1 MNMSDL
7 NNLDFKDIA
16 SAPLAVRGLV
26 LLLLFAAML
35 AAGWYFL
42 WSDSM
47 TQLESTR
54 QEEQTLR
61 DAYTAKKTQ
70 AYHYDAYKRRL
81 ADVEQSLASM
91 LRQLPNKS
99 EMDALLTDI
108 NQAGVGRGLEFELF
122 RPGGETLSDFYATLP
137 VTIKVSGGY
146 HDIAGF
152 VSDLGKLPR
161 IVTLH
166 DINLVPA
173 KESALNLDARIQTYR
188 YLDENEMASKK
199 QDAKKS
205 GGKKK

>member
-1 MNMSDL
+1 MNLSDL

-16 SAPLAVRGLV
+16 SAPWPVRALV
-26 LLLLFAAML
+26 LALLFAVVL

-42 WSDSM
+42 WSDAM
-47 TQLESTR
+47 KQLDSAKV
-54 QEEQTLR
+54 EEQTLR
-61 DAYTAKKTQ
+61 DNFTAKKTQ

-108 NQAGVGRGLEFELF
+108 NQAGVGHGLDFDLF
-122 RPGGETLSDFYATLP
+122 RPGGETMAAFYATLP
-137 VTIKVSGGY
+137 VAIKVTGGY

-166 DINLVPA
+166 DISLTPA
-173 KESALNLDARIQTYR
+173 KEGVLNMEARIQTYR
-188 YLDENEMASKK
+188 YLDENEMAAKK
-199 QDAKKS
+199 QGD
-205 GGKKK
+205 KKK